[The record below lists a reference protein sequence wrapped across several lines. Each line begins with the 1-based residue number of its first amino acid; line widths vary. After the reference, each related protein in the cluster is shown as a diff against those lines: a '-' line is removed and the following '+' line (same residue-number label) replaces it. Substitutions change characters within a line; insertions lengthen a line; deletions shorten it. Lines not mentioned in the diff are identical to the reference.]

1 MRRTTPTVR
10 KALEFLAK
18 ATDTSG
24 YTTAG
29 ELAWYMWPDSPAWNK
44 SKNVGNRGTGARGAA
59 MFRPA
64 QGLLGKLKKAGLAEI
79 HRDSHHVTFWMIT
92 EEGRKALQEAE

>member
-1 MRRTTPTVR
+1 MRRITEAVR

-18 ATDTSG
+18 ATDASG

-29 ELAWYMWPDSPAWNK
+29 ELAWFMWPDSPAWNK
-44 SKNVGNRGTGARGAA
+44 SRQDGAVGTA

-64 QGLLGKLKKAGLAEI
+64 QGLLGKLKKRGLVET
-79 HRDSHHVTFWMIT
+79 HRKSQHVTFWMIT
-92 EEGRKALQEAE
+92 QEGRKAILEAE

>member
-1 MRRTTPTVR
+1 MRRITEAVR
-10 KALEFLAK
+10 KALEFIAK
-18 ATDTSG
+18 ATDTAG

-44 SKNVGNRGTGARGAA
+44 SRQDGAVGTA

-64 QGLLGKLKKAGLAEI
+64 QGLLGKMKKRGLVET
-79 HRDSHHVTFWMIT
+79 HWKSQHVTFWMIT
-92 EEGRKALQEAE
+92 PLGRKELQESR